1 MSTTATQ
8 TIPAWL
14 MEGATVAVT
23 YRGAYTGKPGNIE
36 LHTVR
41 RVGKATCTLSTGDKY
56 SIRTLERDPEE
67 NVVSFAKLADP
78 EDRMIK
84 ATLQRQERDKARGQI
99 REAYDAFQRQASPE
113 HTQALIDQLA
123 AYQALQ
129 AVGSDS

>member
-1 MSTTATQ
+1 MNAQGT
-8 TIPAWL
+8 PDWL
-14 MEGATVAVT
+14 VEGAKVAVT

-56 SIRTLERDPEE
+56 SIRTLERDPKE

-84 ATLQRQERDKARGQI
+84 ATLQRQERDRARGRI
-99 REAYDAFQRQASPE
+99 REAYEAFQRQASPE
-113 HTQALIDQLA
+113 HTQALMDRLA
-123 AYQALQ
+123 AYQVLAT
-129 AVGSDS
+129 VGG